1 MQEFCLFGIVVLQV
15 VWFKLGAELGD
26 MLGVLDELVED
37 GRESSG
43 CGVTGTS

>member
-1 MQEFCLFGIVVLQV
+1 MQEFCLFGVVVPEV
-15 VWFKLGAELGD
+15 VWFKLVAELGD

-37 GRESSG
+37 GREGSG